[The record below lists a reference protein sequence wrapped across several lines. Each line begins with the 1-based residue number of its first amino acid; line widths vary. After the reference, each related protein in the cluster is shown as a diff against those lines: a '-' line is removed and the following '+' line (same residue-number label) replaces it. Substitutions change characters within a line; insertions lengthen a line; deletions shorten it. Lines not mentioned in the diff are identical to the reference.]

1 VLELLRILRYDV
13 CRFWNKE
20 SDALNGVQ
28 PEHVE
33 LLKLLNQVD
42 ENKQAKIIQ
51 MIRLMV
57 EEV

>member
-1 VLELLRILRYDV
+1 
-13 CRFWNKE
+13 
-20 SDALNGVQ
+20 VQ

-57 EEV
+57 EECSFRYAI

>member
-1 VLELLRILRYDV
+1 MIL
-13 CRFWNKE
+13 NT
-20 SDALNGVQ
+20 LNV
-28 PEHVE
+28 VE